1 MKTKKVRSLRC
12 SSSLPMI
19 KSKISGNV
27 FGLNM
32 RFTIKFILAK
42 TSCLLTDDILNQI

>member
-1 MKTKKVRSLRC
+1 MKTRKAKSPRC
-12 SSSLPMI
+12 SSSLSMI
-19 KSKISGNV
+19 KSKISENV